1 MVSSLI
7 NFTISST
14 QQGINWTEWIS
25 AISTFA
31 TALATIAMAIF
42 AWKALDSWRYE
53 QKRRKLIDF
62 LEFINKYL
70 YDLQYYEAN
79 ATIFS
84 KNARKNYQ
92 ENYENVELIKKQP
105 DIIDTELTEES
116 MEFAL
121 FVKNWLIE
129 DNNQEQQLNE
139 LRSCFSNYKQEIYK
153 YIDLKVKY
161 YEQKSER
168 ATIMYGLDNDLLN
181 KMEKCENSMK
191 RIREEIIER
200 VEAFKSG
207 YKSLIN

>member
-7 NFTISST
+7 NFTITST
-14 QQGINWTEWIS
+14 PQGINWTEWIS

-42 AWKALDSWRYE
+42 AWKALHSWRYE

-70 YDLQYYEAN
+70 YDLQYYEVN

-92 ENYENVELIKKQP
+92 ENYENIELIKKQP
-105 DIIDTELTEES
+105 NIVDTELTEES

-200 VEAFKSG
+200 VEAFKCG

>member
-153 YIDLKVKY
+153 WINNICIWCK
-161 YEQKSER
+161 
-168 ATIMYGLDNDLLN
+168 TI
-181 KMEKCENSMK
+181 
-191 RIREEIIER
+191 
-200 VEAFKSG
+200 
-207 YKSLIN
+207 LINT